1 MRKKSTQIPVKICV
15 FRKKAVSLQRKIIN
29 STIMLVKIY
38 SAAPVGIDA
47 VKVTI
52 EVHAVPGFDFMLV
65 GLPDNAVKESHERIN
80 AALTI
85 NGVENLRRSF
95 TINMAP
101 ADIKKEGAS
110 FDLPLAVGML
120 AGDEKLKCKNL
131 EHYMMVGE
139 LSLDGS
145 LQPIRGAL
153 PIALCARKEGFK
165 GLILP
170 AANAE
175 EAAVVEGLE
184 VYGLNTLMDVVHFLN
199 GAPKDELNPEDKF
212 TPTHIDTQALFDEQA
227 FPADLDFA
235 DVRGQFKVRRAVEIA
250 AAGGHNMIMVGPPGA
265 GKSMI
270 AKRIPSILP
279 PLTLEE
285 ALETTKIHSI
295 AGLTNK
301 RKGASSTLIVERP
314 FRSPH
319 HTITDVALVGGGTNP
334 HPGEISLAH
343 NGVLF
348 LDELPEYKRSA
359 LEVMRQP
366 LEDRHITVA
375 RTKETVDYPASFM
388 LVAAMNPCPCGHYGE
403 NNPAHPC
410 TCTPGQVHRYLS
422 KISGPLLDRIDIQC
436 EIEAVP
442 YEQLKD
448 TQPGE
453 SSAVMRQ
460 RVLKARA
467 IQNERFKH
475 SRLVHCNSMM
485 NSKMVRQYCALD
497 EECDKLLE
505 LMMNKLGLSA
515 RAYDRILKVA
525 RTIAD
530 IDGAPDIQ
538 KKHLLEAISYR
549 SLDRNSWAG

>member
-1 MRKKSTQIPVKICV
+1 
-15 FRKKAVSLQRKIIN
+15 
-29 STIMLVKIY
+29 MLVKIY

-47 VKVTI
+47 VPVTI
-52 EVHAVPGFDFMLV
+52 EVHSTPGFDFMMV
-65 GLPDNAVKESHERIN
+65 GLPDVAVKESHERIV
-80 AALTI
+80 AALTV
-85 NGVENLRRSF
+85 NGLEALHRSF

-101 ADIKKEGAS
+101 ADIKKEGAAY
-110 FDLPLAVGML
+110 DLPLAIGLL
-120 AGDEKLKCKNL
+120 AGAEKVKTTQL
-131 EHYMMVGE
+131 EHYMIMGE

-170 AANAE
+170 VSNAE
-175 EAAVVEGLE
+175 EAAVVEGLD
-184 VYGLNTLMDVVHFLN
+184 VYGMNSLMDVIHFLN
-199 GAPKDELNPEDKF
+199 GEPKNELNPDEPWL
-212 TPTHIDTQALFDEQA
+212 PTHVDTQALFDELA
-227 FPADLDFA
+227 FPSDLDFA
-235 DVRGQFKVRRAVEIA
+235 DVRGQYKVRRAVEIA
-250 AAGGHNMIMVGPPGA
+250 AAGGHNLIMIGPPGA

-319 HTITDVALVGGGTNP
+319 HTITDVALVGGGQNP

-375 RTKETVDYPASFM
+375 RTKETVEYPASFM

-410 TCTPGQVHRYLS
+410 TCTPGQVHRYMS

-442 YEQLKD
+442 YDQLKVA
-448 TQPGE
+448 QPGE
-453 SSAVMRQ
+453 SSAAIRA

-475 SRLVHCNSMM
+475 SKLVHCNAMM

-497 EECDKLLE
+497 AECDKLLE
-505 LMMNKLGLSA
+505 FTMTKLGLSA

-530 IDGAPDIQ
+530 IEGSENIRKQ
-538 KKHLLEAISYR
+538 HMLEAISYR
-549 SLDRNSWAG
+549 SLDRNTWG

>member
-1 MRKKSTQIPVKICV
+1 
-15 FRKKAVSLQRKIIN
+15 
-29 STIMLVKIY
+29 MLVKIY

-47 VKVTI
+47 VPVTI
-52 EVHAVPGFDFMLV
+52 EVHSTPGFDFTLV
-65 GLPDNAVKESHERIN
+65 GLPDVAVKESHERII
-80 AALTI
+80 AAMTV
-85 NGVENLRRSF
+85 NGLETLHRAF

-101 ADIKKEGAS
+101 ADIKKEGAA
-110 FDLPLAVGML
+110 FDLPLAIGLL
-120 AGDEKLKCKNL
+120 AGAEKLKTREL
-131 EHYMMVGE
+131 QHYMIMGE

-153 PIALCARKEGFK
+153 PIALCARKEGFR

-175 EAAVVEGLE
+175 EAAVVDGLE
-184 VYGLNTLMDVVHFLN
+184 VYGLNDLMEVVHFLN
-199 GAPKDELNPEDKF
+199 GEPKDELTGEAF
-212 TPTHIDTQALFDEQA
+212 VPTHVDTKALFDELA
-227 FPADLDFA
+227 FPSDLDFA

-279 PLTLEE
+279 PLTLDE

-301 RKGASSTLIVERP
+301 RKGASSALIVERP

-348 LDELPEYKRSA
+348 LDELPEYKRSV

-410 TCTPGQVHRYLS
+410 TCTPGQIHRYIS

-442 YEQLKD
+442 YEQLRD

-453 SSAVMRQ
+453 SSAAIRE
-460 RVLKARA
+460 RVLRARA
-467 IQNERFKH
+467 TQNERFKH
-475 SRLVHCNSMM
+475 SKLVHCNAMM
-485 NSKMVRQYCALD
+485 NTKMVRQYCALD

-505 LMMNKLGLSA
+505 LTMNKLGLSA

-530 IDGAPDIQ
+530 IEGSEKIQ
-538 KKHLLEAISYR
+538 KNHLLEAISYR
-549 SLDRNSWAG
+549 SLDRSTWGA